1 MNSQRLDL
9 DFSQGETFQFQINIT
24 DANSNPLN
32 LSLCSAV
39 MDIKISYSSNTL
51 TESLSTANSE
61 IVLGTNAGIYNLTLP
76 ATRTA
81 NIPVDLT
88 HGIPP
93 KTTYVYNFIFTD
105 ASSVSRKLLFGNLDV
120 YGQV

>member
-81 NIPVDLT
+81 KIPVDLT